1 MASADTHRDVAVVES
16 PHPAD
21 PGRLTCPAARLEPRM
36 TNVQARE
43 PQFGPSLE
51 ANSVSI
57 SRARLITSSSS

>member
-1 MASADTHRDVAVVES
+1 MQTRTVMWRLPNVRTRLIKAGCSAKASPQEVGIA
-16 PHPAD
+16 
-21 PGRLTCPAARLEPRM
+21 
-36 TNVQARE
+36 NVPTRE